1 MNSQFTASYDGVGR
15 LVGTGA
21 TSPANAAL
29 SGSTSYSYNS
39 KGELVTVSSARGGG
53 YNKSYSYDNA
63 GNNTTLGLTFNSNN
77 QISSNGYAYDDNGNP
92 TTYRNTS
99 LTFSPENQMLSYGS
113 ALTAEYRGDNMRA
126 WKEDSDGNRTYYL
139 YDGITVIAEMD
150 SDGEITALMTTLG
163 CEVLARNETYYQS
176 NIEGDVAHRLN
187 ANTGAVISSDV
198 YDPYGNLVYGGSTSD
213 PYGYKVIAG
222 YYKDHETGLFYLANR
237 YYDPVDGRF
246 INRDPIWYEGG
257 INLYG
262 YAVNDSVN
270 LVDPSGLKYIEQVSG
285 FKLTKDKNG
294 FSVNMC
300 PSFSDPMFCIGFA
313 EEVIAKYGKSKR
325 FNNLDANELAAE
337 CYAHAVAY
345 YSPAGSIPYVKKRS
359 KVINVEGK
367 DPNKKYYDKL
377 WKHTK
382 ISGSGGSSSTGW

>member
-1 MNSQFTASYDGVGR
+1 MFSD
-15 LVGTGA
+15 
-21 TSPANAAL
+21 
-29 SGSTSYSYNS
+29 
-39 KGELVTVSSARGGG
+39 

-92 TTYRNTS
+92 TTYKNTG
-99 LTFSPENQMLSYGS
+99 LTFSPQNQMLSYGT

-246 INRDPIWYEGG
+246 INRDPIGYAGG

-262 YAVNDSVN
+262 YVTNDPIN
-270 LVDPSGLKYIEQVSG
+270 FVDPSGYWAEEYEGFEWVKGREG
-285 FKLTKDKNG
+285 FKVLT
-294 FSVNMC
+294 C
-300 PSFSDPMFCIGFA
+300 PSFLSKVFCLAYAQDIMNMR
-313 EEVIAKYGKSKR
+313 SK
-325 FNNLDANELAAE
+325 NGLTYCGMTTLEIAAE
-337 CYAHAVAY
+337 CYFHALMLYGTEATKRLINRGNRWNESAKEINVDPNDPRNAMFLAAWALAAVAGGIG
-345 YSPAGSIPYVKKRS
+345 PAG
-359 KVINVEGK
+359 KV
-367 DPNKKYYDKL
+367 
-377 WKHTK
+377 
-382 ISGSGGSSSTGW
+382 